1 MTRGWLI
8 GGALFVGALLI
19 ASIVVALLEKEEPL
33 PQGTP
38 EAAVQAFLRALG
50 DEDLETAYNLLSGK
64 LKQDCTLSEFFG
76 MSRYE
81 EGRLKED
88 RIVLEGTRMVDDT
101 AFVTVRV
108 TRVHSPGLFGPSE
121 ASFEPRFV
129 LRQEDGEWRF
139 SEYPWP
145 FFHCGGKPPVPVPPG
160 SPEPPTPTPPSG
172 AAADENAS

>member
-8 GGALFVGALLI
+8 GGAAFLAALLI
-19 ASIVVALLEKEEPL
+19 ASVVVALLEKEKPL

-50 DEDLETAYNLLSGK
+50 DEDLETAYGLLSRK
-64 LKQDCTLSEFFG
+64 LKQECTSSEFFG
-76 MSRYE
+76 MFRYE

-101 AFVTVRV
+101 AFVMVRV

-121 ASFEPRFV
+121 SSFDQRFA

-145 FFHCGGKPPVPVPPG
+145 FFRCAGKPFPVPPG
-160 SPEPPTPTPPSG
+160 FPEPPTPTPPSG
-172 AAADENAS
+172 AAAGEDAS

>member
-19 ASIVVALLEKEEPL
+19 ASIAVALLEKEEPL

-50 DEDLETAYNLLSGK
+50 DEDLETAYNLLSRE
-64 LKQDCTLSEFFG
+64 LKQECTLSQFFG

-121 ASFEPRFV
+121 SSFEQRFV
-129 LRQEDGEWRF
+129 LRQQDGEWRF

-145 FFHCGGKPPVPVPPG
+145 FFHCAGKPAPVPPG
-160 SPEPPTPTPPSG
+160 SPEPPTPTPPVAVG
-172 AAADENAS
+172 APDEDTS